1 MVKKVLPV
9 PLVVDEPEEP
19 DCPKCPP
26 PGAPAWMATFA
37 DIATLLMAFFVL
49 ILSFAEFNQPKFK
62 MVAGSLRNS
71 FGIQREQ
78 PIFQQP
84 KGTTVMDLTFSP
96 SPDPAVIKE
105 ITQQTTDQDR
115 PEIDRASPDGDEG
128 TGELAAQLDQI
139 ITSDDVTIE
148 IQDGEIVVSIAPS
161 ENAPAETPSPQ
172 EVQEVLQEV
181 ASAIAQAT
189 EDRPDLAEAVED
201 LRIEL
206 DAPTAEALMQ
216 AGETPENLSTAG
228 SGATDSTGGAGDST
242 RSAALSEAELRVAL
256 RQEIAEGLVDIERRE
271 DSVVVT
277 VGSGGAFA
285 SGRAALT
292 PEARQIMSRIAFS
305 AMSDDS
311 RITVTGHTDDRPLAP
326 GSEFRDNWGLAAAR
340 AAAVVR
346 EMEGGGLV
354 DPDRLTAISRGET
367 QPVASNATP
376 DDRARNRRIEIEI
389 QY

>member
-78 PIFQQP
+78 PVFQQP

-148 IQDGEIVVSIAPS
+148 IQDGEIVVSLAPS
-161 ENAPAETPSPQ
+161 EASPSETPSP
-172 EVQEVLQEV
+172 EDVQETLAEI
-181 ASAIAQAT
+181 ASAITEATQA
-189 EDRPDLAEAVED
+189 RPDLAEAAEN
-201 LRIEL
+201 LRIAL
-206 DAPTAEALMQ
+206 DTTAAEALMQ
-216 AGETPENLSTAG
+216 AQDTPENLSTAG
-228 SGATDSTGGAGDST
+228 AGDSA
-242 RSAALSEAELRVAL
+242 RSAALSEAELKVAL

-285 SGRAALT
+285 SGRAELT
-292 PEARQIMSRIAFS
+292 AEARQIMSRIAFS

-311 RITVTGHTDDRPLAP
+311 QITVTGHTDDRPLAP
-326 GSEFRDNWGLAAAR
+326 GAEFRDNWGLAAAR
-340 AAAVVR
+340 SAAVVR
-346 EMEGGGLV
+346 EMEGGGLL

-376 DDRARNRRIEIEI
+376 QDRERNRRIEIEI

>member
-1 MVKKVLPV
+1 MARAPITLPV
-9 PLVVDEPEEP
+9 PVEDIEEE

-62 MVAGSLRNS
+62 MEAGSLRNS

-148 IQDGEIVVSIAPS
+148 IQDGEIVGSIAPS
-161 ENAPAETPSPQ
+161 EASPSETPSP
-172 EVQEVLQEV
+172 EDVQETLAEI
-181 ASAIAQAT
+181 ASAITEATQA
-189 EDRPDLAEAVED
+189 RPDLAEAAAN
-201 LRIEL
+201 LRITL
-206 DAPTAEALMQ
+206 DTTAAEALMQ
-216 AGETPENLSTAG
+216 AQ
-228 SGATDSTGGAGDST
+228 D
-242 RSAALSEAELRVAL
+242 
-256 RQEIAEGLVDIERRE
+256 
-271 DSVVVT
+271 
-277 VGSGGAFA
+277 
-285 SGRAALT
+285 
-292 PEARQIMSRIAFS
+292 
-305 AMSDDS
+305 
-311 RITVTGHTDDRPLAP
+311 
-326 GSEFRDNWGLAAAR
+326 
-340 AAAVVR
+340 
-346 EMEGGGLV
+346 
-354 DPDRLTAISRGET
+354 
-367 QPVASNATP
+367 
-376 DDRARNRRIEIEI
+376 
-389 QY
+389 

>member
-1 MVKKVLPV
+1 MAKKALPV

-78 PIFQQP
+78 PVFQQP

-115 PEIDRASPDGDEG
+115 PEIDRASPEGDEG

-139 ITSDDVTIE
+139 ITSEDVTVE

-161 ENAPAETPSPQ
+161 ENAPTEPPSPQ
-172 EVQEVLQEV
+172 EVQEALQEV
-181 ASAIAQAT
+181 ASAIAEAT
-189 EDRPDLAEAVED
+189 EARPDLAEAAEN
-201 LRIEL
+201 LRVEL
-206 DAPTAEALMQ
+206 DTGAAEALVQ
-216 AGETPENLSTAG
+216 AAQSGDTMASAG
-228 SGATDSTGGAGDST
+228 SSDDDGA
-242 RSAALSEAELRVAL
+242 RSATLSEAELKVAL
-256 RQEIAEGLVDIERRE
+256 RQEIADGLVEIERRE

-285 SGRAALT
+285 SGRAELT

-305 AMSDDS
+305 AMTDNS
-311 RITVTGHTDDRPLAP
+311 RITVTGHTDDRPLSP
-326 GSEFRDNWGLAAAR
+326 GAEFRDNWGLAAAR
-340 AAAVVR
+340 SAAVVR
-346 EMEGGGLV
+346 EMEGSGLL

-376 DDRARNRRIEIEI
+376 QDRERNRRIEIEI